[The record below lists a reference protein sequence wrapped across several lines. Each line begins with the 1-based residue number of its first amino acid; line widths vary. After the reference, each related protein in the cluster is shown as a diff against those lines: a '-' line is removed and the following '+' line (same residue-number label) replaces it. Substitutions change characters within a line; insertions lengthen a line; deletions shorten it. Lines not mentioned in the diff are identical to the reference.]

1 MQSILD
7 TLNEKSIV
15 FDGAMGTMLFS
26 KGVFLNQCF
35 DELNVS
41 SPEIVTQVHEE
52 YIRAGAD
59 VLTTNTFGANR
70 IKLESFGM
78 ADRVGE
84 INKAGRG
91 ILEQT
96 AADVTVPLLERLID
110 KLDGERN
117 KGKLT
122 QVLEDITG
130 IDEAGPSETARQ

>member
-84 INKAGRG
+84 INKGALNWHARWQGRRCTW
-91 ILEQT
+91 Q
-96 AADVTVPLLERLID
+96 VPSALW
-110 KLDGERN
+110 
-117 KGKLT
+117 
-122 QVLEDITG
+122 
-130 IDEAGPSETARQ
+130 AFPSNP